1 MSETATQPRDP
12 ASILRE
18 RSYRGLLVL
27 AAIVGVLVSVA
38 SWGFLEAVHYT
49 QVWVF
54 QDLPGELGF
63 TGVPTWWPLPV
74 LALAGLIIAFAIV
87 RLPGNG
93 GHEPSDGLKSGP
105 PTKPIELPGVMLAAF
120 ATIALGLVLGP
131 EAPLIALGTG
141 LGILSM
147 RLVRRDAP
155 QQALG
160 VMAAAGSFAAIASIF
175 GSPIIG
181 AIIIIEA
188 AGLGGPTLPLVLL
201 PGLLAAG
208 IGSLVFIGMGSADRT
223 LHEPPTRSRR
233 SPCPRTRVRTWPPSA
248 GPSCI
253 AIVAALV
260 TFAIIVLGRA
270 TKRVVVRSPYL
281 LIPIAG
287 LVVAAL
293 AVAFFEVT
301 GEPADLVLFSG
312 QEGMGPLVQQAATL
326 SLGTLAFLI
335 VFKGLAWG
343 VSLGAARGGPTFPAM
358 FLGIVGGLLAAHLP
372 GFAETPAIA
381 VLMGAACVSVLR
393 LPLSSIVIAL
403 VVSGAGIGVAPLVI
417 VGVVVALSGDRGALG
432 APGAAPDDPDGG
444 DRSGHP
450 GRADIAASRVRAA
463 RG

>member
-1 MSETATQPRDP
+1 MSEVAAQPPETA
-12 ASILRE
+12 SVVRE

-27 AAIVGVLVSVA
+27 AAIVGVLVSLA

-54 QDLPGELGF
+54 KDLPGELGF
-63 TGVPTWWPLPV
+63 AAVPTWWPLPV
-74 LALAGLIIAFAIV
+74 LALAGVVVAFAIV
-87 RLPGNG
+87 RLPGKG
-93 GHEPSDGLKSGP
+93 GHEPSKGLQAGP
-105 PTKPIELPGVMLAAF
+105 PTRPIELPGVMLAAF
-120 ATIALGLVLGP
+120 ATLALGLVLGP

-141 LGILSM
+141 LGILSL
-147 RLVRRDAP
+147 RLLRRDAP
-155 QQALG
+155 DRALA
-160 VMAAAGSFAAIASIF
+160 VIAAAGSFAAIASIF

-208 IGSLVFIGMGSADRT
+208 IGSLVFVGMGSVTGLSTSAYSIGALT
-223 LHEPPTRSRR
+223 LAAY
-233 SPCPRTRVRTWPPSA
+233 PRPNLAAFGWTIA
-248 GPSCI
+248 L

-260 TFAIIVLGRA
+260 TFAVVLLGRA
-270 TKRVVVRSPYL
+270 TMRLVVRRPFVL
-281 LIPIAG
+281 VPVAA

-293 AVAFFEVT
+293 AIIFFEIT
-301 GEPADLVLFSG
+301 GEPVDLILFSG
-312 QEGMGPLVQQAATL
+312 QDGMGPVVQHAATL

-343 VSLGAARGGPTFPAM
+343 LSLGAARGGPTFPAI

-381 VLMGAACVSVLR
+381 VLMGVACVSVLR

-403 VVSGAGIGVAPLVI
+403 VISQAGVGAAPLVI
-417 VGVVVALSGDRGALG
+417 VGVVVAYLATVGLSSRL
-432 APGAAPDDPDGG
+432 AP
-444 DRSGHP
+444 
-450 GRADIAASRVRAA
+450 ADSLEKQ
-463 RG
+463 

>member
-38 SWGFLEAVHYT
+38 SWAFLEAVHYA

-74 LALAGLIIAFAIV
+74 LALAGAIIAFAIV

-160 VMAAAGSFAAIASIF
+160 VIAAAGSFAAIASIF

-208 IGSLVFIGMGSADRT
+208 IGSLVFIGIGSAT
-223 LHEPPTRSRR
+223 GLSTAAYAIAPLSLPSY
-233 SPCPRTRVRTWPPSA
+233 PRPDLAAFGWTIV
-248 GPSCI
+248 I
-253 AIVAALV
+253 AIIAALV
-260 TFAIIVLGRA
+260 TFAIIVLGRE
-270 TKRVVVRSPYL
+270 TKRIVVRRSYL

-312 QEGMGPLVQQAATL
+312 QEGMGPLVQQATTL

-335 VFKGLAWG
+335 LFKGLAWG

-358 FLGIVGGLLAAHLP
+358 FLGIVGGVLAAHLP

-417 VGVVVALSGDRGALG
+417 VGVVVAFLATVGLSARL
-432 APGAAPDDPDGG
+432 APRQTTPATATD
-444 DRSGHP
+444 H
-450 GRADIAASRVRAA
+450 AA
-463 RG
+463 RAGRT

>member
-27 AAIVGVLVSVA
+27 AAIVGVLVSLA

-147 RLVRRDAP
+147 RLARRDAP
-155 QQALG
+155 QQALA

-223 LHEPPTRSRR
+223 LHRR
-233 SPCPRTRVRTWPPSA
+233 LRDRAALTCLRTRVRTRPPSA
-248 GPSCI
+248 GPS
-253 AIVAALV
+253 
-260 TFAIIVLGRA
+260 
-270 TKRVVVRSPYL
+270 RS
-281 LIPIAG
+281 
-287 LVVAAL
+287 
-293 AVAFFEVT
+293 
-301 GEPADLVLFSG
+301 
-312 QEGMGPLVQQAATL
+312 
-326 SLGTLAFLI
+326 
-335 VFKGLAWG
+335 
-343 VSLGAARGGPTFPAM
+343 R
-358 FLGIVGGLLAAHLP
+358 
-372 GFAETPAIA
+372 
-381 VLMGAACVSVLR
+381 
-393 LPLSSIVIAL
+393 SS
-403 VVSGAGIGVAPLVI
+403 
-417 VGVVVALSGDRGALG
+417 R
-432 APGAAPDDPDGG
+432 
-444 DRSGHP
+444 RS
-450 GRADIAASRVRAA
+450 
-463 RG
+463 